1 MLGPKDPIE
10 QLAFNDFV
18 ETEEDENQVEPNK
31 RMANENAENK
41 EKTEMKKVSQEFM
54 ENLKAIGRI
63 SGYYFFYW
71 KLNKS
76 GKKDSWIKYVCGCYQ
91 PSQEEALLLMP
102 LDGQCLTIHFNIVF
116 ITFFRARRNCS
127 TELQ

>member
-63 SGYYFFYW
+63 SGYYFFIE
-71 KLNKS
+71 N
-76 GKKDSWIKYVCGCYQ
+76 
-91 PSQEEALLLMP
+91 
-102 LDGQCLTIHFNIVF
+102 
-116 ITFFRARRNCS
+116 
-127 TELQ
+127 